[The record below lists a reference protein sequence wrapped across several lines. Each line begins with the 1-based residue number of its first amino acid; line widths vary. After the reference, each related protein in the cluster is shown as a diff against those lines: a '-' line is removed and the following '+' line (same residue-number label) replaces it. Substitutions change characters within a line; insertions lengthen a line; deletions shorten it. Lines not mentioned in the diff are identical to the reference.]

1 MAANTQNVRA
11 DVDAQETKEWLD
23 ALSGVVAQEGTE
35 RAHFLIEKLIE
46 AGREEGKIGRASC
59 RERV

>member
-23 ALSGVVAQEGTE
+23 ALSGVVAQKAPTVPT
-35 RAHFLIEKLIE
+35 
-46 AGREEGKIGRASC
+46 S
-59 RERV
+59 